1 MVVINVTTVHGASL
15 ARQATILSHAD
26 LSRDTSR
33 MRLLNADHAKALL
46 RRAAQGPS
54 AWGIAAKLV
63 IAIMICGGLTLA
75 IVGWLVGSR
84 SVAILDD
91 QAQAELDN
99 VTALQSQLLSTY
111 HQRLIDDAKRLA
123 QTFAELL
130 PDGAITLDPSQT
142 VRIGDIDTPVLLA
155 GEHQLNLDFSTV
167 DQFRRATGG
176 VATVFARTG
185 DDFVRITTSLTDDAG
200 KRAIGTLLDR
210 NHPGYAVV
218 MRGQPYVGKALLFG
232 TYYMTRYD
240 PVTTSRGEVI
250 GLRFIGLHFGSNLVT
265 MKKTLREVRLAGD
278 GFSMAFDAAEGPGYG
293 RVIASRQNEGETVET
308 LLDAQGKPY
317 LADLV
322 TRGEGQIDVDLGGEV
337 GRVRLRALRFEP
349 WAWVVINQQSLD
361 ALQSPLHSL
370 MQISALASAIGLVVA
385 VIALSWIVQRLLG
398 RPLDGAVRAL
408 ESVAEGK
415 LDVHMAARGD
425 DEIGR
430 LYRAMETTTNA
441 LRERIEREQEQ
452 ALQGMRVRRGL
463 VAAASPAVI
472 VDAEQKLVFVN
483 SAMTVLAQH
492 CGEVLQSLHDRRGA
506 MGRPIGDLHPEL
518 ARIATDWH
526 RIERTAQS
534 DVRIAD
540 RDLRLTVSVIRDS
553 EGHCAGWF
561 VEWLDRT
568 ETLRIEAQLQRAVA
582 AAADGDFGRRIEQ
595 RSQDNPF
602 LNTLI
607 DALHR
612 ILAQSEQAFAAV
624 ANTAADIAAGNLSA
638 RMQGH
643 FGGEIAR
650 VQQAINAMSDQLGS
664 LVKRIVASADEIHT
678 AAAEIASGNA
688 DLSSRTEQQAA
699 SLEETAASMEEL
711 TATVRRNA
719 ENAAGANQL
728 ASGAAEVAQ
737 RGGQAVQE
745 VVVTMAAIDGS
756 SKRIVDIIAVIDG
769 IAFQTNILA
778 LNAAV
783 EAARA
788 GEQGRGFAVVAA
800 EVRSLA
806 QRSAEAARE
815 IKGLI
820 GDSVGKV
827 SSGTALVQRAGKTMQ
842 DILTA
847 ITQVND
853 IVGEIASASTEQ
865 TQGIEQVSTTIT
877 HMDQTTQQNAALVEE
892 ATAAARR
899 MEQQARDL
907 QAAVSI
913 FRW

>member
-1 MVVINVTTVHGASL
+1 
-15 ARQATILSHAD
+15 
-26 LSRDTSR
+26 
-33 MRLLNADHAKALL
+33 MRLLNPDRARSLLMRAL
-46 RRAAQGPS
+46 RGPS

-63 IAIMICGGLTLA
+63 VAILICGGLTLA
-75 IVGWLVGSR
+75 AVGWLVGSR

-99 VTALQSQLLSTY
+99 VAALQTQLLSTY

-130 PDGAITLDPSQT
+130 PDGAITLDPART
-142 VRIGDIDTPVLLA
+142 VRIGEIDTPMLLA
-155 GEHQLNLDFSTV
+155 GEQALNLDFSTV

-176 VATVFARTG
+176 VATLFARMG
-185 DDFVRITTSLTDDAG
+185 DDFVRVTTSLTDDAG
-200 KRAIGTLLDR
+200 NRAIGTLLDR

-265 MKKTLREVRLAGD
+265 MKKTLREVRLAGE
-278 GFSMAFDAAEGPGYG
+278 GFAMAFDAAAGPGYG

-322 TRGEGQIDVDLGGEV
+322 AKGEGQRDVDLGGAA

-349 WAWVVINQQSLD
+349 WSWVVINQQSLD
-361 ALQSPLHSL
+361 ALQSPLRSL
-370 MQISALASAIGLVVA
+370 MQVSALASAVGLIIA

-408 ESVAEGK
+408 ESVAQGN

-441 LRERIEREQEQ
+441 LRDRIEREQEL

-463 VAAASPAVI
+463 VAAASPALI
-472 VDAEQKLVFVN
+472 VDAEQQLVFVN
-483 SAMTVLAQH
+483 SAMTVLAQL
-492 CGEVLQSLHDRRGA
+492 CGVALAALHDRRAA
-506 MGRPIGDLHPEL
+506 MGRKIGALHAEL
-518 ARIATDWH
+518 SRVSAEWGH
-526 RIERTAQS
+526 IERSAQS

-553 EGHCAGWF
+553 EGRCAGWF

-568 ETLRIEAQLQRAVA
+568 DTLRIEAQLQRAVA
-582 AAADGDFGRRIEQ
+582 AAAEGDFSCRIEQ
-595 RSQDNPF
+595 RSQENPF

-612 ILAQSEQAFAAV
+612 ILAQSGQAFASI
-624 ANTAADIAAGNLSA
+624 ANTAGDIAAGNLNA
-638 RMQGH
+638 RMSGQY
-643 FGGEIAR
+643 GGEIAR
-650 VQQAINAMSDQLGS
+650 VQQAINRMADQLGS
-664 LVKRIVASADEIHT
+664 LVQRIVASADEIHT

-719 ENAAGANQL
+719 ENAGGATQL
-728 ASGAAEVAQ
+728 ASGAAGVAQ
-737 RGGQAVQE
+737 RGGEAVQQ
-745 VVVTMAAIDGS
+745 VVDTMAAIDGAS
-756 SKRIVDIIAVIDG
+756 RRIVDIISVIDG

-788 GEQGRGFAVVAA
+788 GDQGRGFAVVAT

-806 QRSAEAARE
+806 QRSAAAARE
-815 IKGLI
+815 IKDLI

-827 SSGTALVQRAGKTMQ
+827 SSGTTQVQRAGKTMQ

-847 ITQVND
+847 IAQVNE
-853 IVGEIASASTEQ
+853 IVSEISSASIEQ

-907 QAAVSI
+907 QAAVSV

>member
-1 MVVINVTTVHGASL
+1 
-15 ARQATILSHAD
+15 
-26 LSRDTSR
+26 
-33 MRLLNADHAKALL
+33 MRLLNPDHARSLL
-46 RRAAQGPS
+46 RRALRGPS

-63 IAIMICGGLTLA
+63 VAIMICGGLTLA
-75 IVGWLVGSR
+75 MVGWLVGSR
-84 SVAILDD
+84 SVEILDD
-91 QAQAELDN
+91 QAQAELDH
-99 VTALQSQLLSTY
+99 VTAMQQQLLQTY

-130 PDGAITLDPSQT
+130 PDGEFNVDPTQT
-142 VRIGDIDTPVLLA
+142 VRIGEIETPTLRA
-155 GEHQLNLDFSTV
+155 GDHVLNLDFSTV

-185 DDFVRITTSLTDDAG
+185 DDFVRVTTSLSDDAG

-250 GLRFIGLHFGSNLVT
+250 ALRFIGLHFGSNLVT
-265 MKKTLREVRLAGD
+265 MKKTLREVRLAGE
-278 GFSMAFDAAEGPGYG
+278 GFSMAFDAAPGPGYG
-293 RVIASRQNEGETVET
+293 RVIASRQNEGETVDT
-308 LLDAQGKPY
+308 LLDGEGKPY
-317 LADLV
+317 LAELV
-322 TRGEGQIDVDLGGEV
+322 TKGAGQVDVDLGGEA
-337 GRVRLRALRFEP
+337 GRVRLNATAFEP
-349 WAWVVINQQSLD
+349 WGWVVVNQQSLD
-361 ALQSPLHSL
+361 ALQAPLRSL
-370 MQISALASAIGLVVA
+370 MRVVLLASIIGLVIAVVA
-385 VIALSWIVQRLLG
+385 LTWVVQRLLG
-398 RPLDGAVRAL
+398 VPLDGAVRAL
-408 ESVAEGK
+408 ESVAQGN
-415 LDVHMAARGD
+415 LAVHMAARGD

-430 LYRAMETTTNA
+430 LYRAMDTTTNA
-441 LRERIEREQEQ
+441 IRERIEREQEL

-463 VAAASPAVI
+463 VAAASPSVI
-472 VDAEQKLVFVN
+472 VDAEQRLVFVN
-483 SAMTVLAQH
+483 AAMTALAIN
-492 CGEVLQSLHDRRGA
+492 CGEDLQLFHDRRRS
-506 MGRPIGDLHPEL
+506 MGQTLGGVHAEL
-518 ARIATDWH
+518 ARATATWQTFD
-526 RIERTAQS
+526 RSGQQ
-534 DVRIAD
+534 DVQIGG
-540 RDLRLTVSVIRDS
+540 RDLRLTVSVIRDGD
-553 EGHCAGWF
+553 GHCAGWF

-568 ETLRIEAQLQRAVA
+568 DTLRIEAQLQGAVA
-582 AAADGDFGRRIEQ
+582 AAAEGDFSRRIEQ
-595 RSQDNPF
+595 RSQENPF

-612 ILAQSEQAFAAV
+612 ILAQSERAFTAV

-638 RMQGH
+638 RMQGQ

-650 VQQAINAMSDQLGS
+650 VQQAINGMSDQLGS

-678 AAAEIASGNA
+678 AAAEIAAGNA

-699 SLEETAASMEEL
+699 ALEETAASMEEL

-728 ASGAAEVAQ
+728 ASGAADVAQ
-737 RGGQAVQE
+737 RGGQAVQQ
-745 VVVTMAAIDGS
+745 VVDTMAAIDAS
-756 SKRIVDIIAVIDG
+756 SKRIVDIIGVIDG

-788 GEQGRGFAVVAA
+788 GEQGRGFAVVAS

-806 QRSAEAARE
+806 QRSADAARE

-820 GDSVGKV
+820 GDSVSKV
-827 SSGTALVQRAGKTMQ
+827 SSGTGLVQRAGKTMQ
-842 DILTA
+842 DILAA
-847 ITQVND
+847 IAQVNG
-853 IVGEIASASTEQ
+853 IVSEISSASIEQ
-865 TQGIEQVSTTIT
+865 TQGIEQVSTTVT

-907 QAAVSI
+907 QGAVSV

>member
-1 MVVINVTTVHGASL
+1 MRNVIPG
-15 ARQATILSHAD
+15 
-26 LSRDTSR
+26 
-33 MRLLNADHAKALL
+33 NAKVLWQRV
-46 RRAAQGPS
+46 RRGPA

-63 IAIMICGGLTLA
+63 IAIMLCGGLTLA

-91 QAQAELDN
+91 QAQAELDH
-99 VTALQSQLLSTY
+99 VTALQQQLLSTY

-130 PDGAITLDPSQT
+130 PDGDVTLDPMQT
-142 VRIGDIDTPVLLA
+142 VRIGELDTPQLRA
-155 GEHQLNLDFSTV
+155 GEHILNLDFSTV
-167 DQFRRATGG
+167 DQFRRATGA
-176 VATVFARTG
+176 VATVFARSG

-250 GLRFIGLHFGSNLVT
+250 ALRFVGLHFGSNLVT
-265 MKKTLREVRLAGD
+265 MKKTLREVRLAGE
-278 GFSMAFDAAEGPGYG
+278 GFSMAFDAAPGPGYG
-293 RVIASRQNEGETVET
+293 RVIASRINEDETIES
-308 LLDAQGKPY
+308 LLDADGQPY

-322 TRGEGQIDVDLGGEV
+322 AKGEGQIEVDLGGDA
-337 GRVRLRALRFEP
+337 GRVRLNATAFEP
-349 WAWVVINQQSLD
+349 WAWVVVNQQSLD
-361 ALQSPLHSL
+361 ALQSPLRAL
-370 MQISALASAIGLVVA
+370 MAVSALASALGLVIA

-408 ESVAEGK
+408 ESIAEGN

-441 LRERIEREQEQ
+441 LRERIEREQEL

-472 VDAEQKLVFVN
+472 VDGEQRLVFVN
-483 SAMTVLAQH
+483 TAMTVLAQH
-492 CGEVLQSLHDRRGA
+492 CGDALQALHDRRSA
-506 MGRPIGDLHPEL
+506 MGQALGSVHAEL
-518 ARIATDWH
+518 ARSTATWQS
-526 RIERTAQS
+526 IERNAQF
-534 DVRIAD
+534 DVRIAG
-540 RDLRLTVSVIRDS
+540 RDVRLTVSVIRDS
-553 EGHCAGWF
+553 EGGRAGWF

-568 ETLRIEAQLQRAVA
+568 ETLRIEAQLQSAVA
-582 AAADGDFGRRIEQ
+582 AAAEGDYGRRIEQ
-595 RSQDNPF
+595 RSEDNPF

-612 ILAQSEQAFAAV
+612 ILSQSQQAFSAIAT
-624 ANTAADIAAGNLSA
+624 AAADIAAGNLST
-638 RMQGH
+638 RMQGQ

-650 VQQAINAMSDQLGS
+650 VQSAINGMSDQLGG
-664 LVKRIVASADEIHT
+664 LVKRIAASADEIHT

-688 DLSSRTEQQAA
+688 DLSARTEQQAA

-728 ASGAAEVAQ
+728 ASSAADVAQ
-737 RGGQAVQE
+737 RGGQAVQQ
-745 VVVTMAAIDGS
+745 VVETMAAIDGS
-756 SKRIVDIIAVIDG
+756 SRRIVDIIGVIDG

-788 GEQGRGFAVVAA
+788 GDQGRGFAVVAA

-806 QRSAEAARE
+806 QRSADAARE

-827 SSGTALVQRAGKTMQ
+827 SSGTALVQRAGQTMQ
-842 DILTA
+842 DIVGA
-847 ITQVND
+847 ISQVND
-853 IVGEIASASTEQ
+853 MMGEISSASVEQ
-865 TQGIEQVSTTIT
+865 TQGIEQVSSTVT
-877 HMDQTTQQNAALVEE
+877 HMDHTTQQNAALVEE

-899 MEQQARDL
+899 MELQARDL
-907 QAAVSI
+907 QGAVSV